1 MKAPTDLKTEGRQIW
16 RQICADYDTRG
27 NEAVLHELCRTADRL
42 AEIRNRITTA
52 KDTTEFLKLT
62 NAESKTAGTFAR
74 CWRLL
79 GLQQADI
86 PVRGEHA

>member
-1 MKAPTDLKTEGRQIW
+1 MKAPADLKTEGRRVW
-16 RQICADYDTRG
+16 RQITADYDTAG
-27 NEAVLHELCRTADRL
+27 NEVILHELARTADRL
-42 AEIRNRITTA
+42 SEIRERMRGA
-52 KDTTEFLKLT
+52 KDNSEFLRLT

-86 PVRGEHA
+86 PVRNA